1 MVNRS
6 HRFHHPHILM
16 DNPAKRRFLKYL
28 GLGVVAFIIDALVF
42 QGVVS
47 LLGASPYIAR
57 VASFVVATSAA
68 WWMNRTVTFRDAG
81 STRPELQW
89 AKFFAANI
97 VGGAVNY
104 LMFALTLTALPL
116 TRAYPVLA
124 LAVGSLS
131 GVAFN
136 YTAYKRYVF
145 RTNSGSRP
153 T

>member
-1 MVNRS
+1 ME
-6 HRFHHPHILM
+6 
-16 DNPAKRRFLKYL
+16 NPAKSRFLKYL
-28 GLGVVAFIIDALVF
+28 GLGVIAFVIDALVF

-57 VASFVVATSAA
+57 VVSFVVATSSA
-68 WWMNRTVTFRDAG
+68 WWMNRRFTFRDAE
-81 STRPELQW
+81 SSRPELQW
-89 AKFFAANI
+89 AKFFAANL
-97 VGGAVNY
+97 VGGGVNY
-104 LMFALTLTALPL
+104 LMFALTLAAVPL

-145 RTNSGSRP
+145 RTDTGSRSS
-153 T
+153 